1 MPIAI
6 ATFHSLRGAKKTS
19 VLLLIKRNPLQ
30 FSSDPVYVPL
40 AGAIHFA
47 GKSLTDEDKG
57 FTFEIPDG
65 YTLEDIVDS
74 VTGEVRTTAD
84 GSANLKQLVY

>member
-1 MPIAI
+1 MAL
-6 ATFHSLRGAKKTS
+6 ATFHSIRGEKKTS
-19 VLLLIKRNPLQ
+19 ALLLIKKNVLQ

-47 GKSLTDEDKG
+47 GKPLTDADNG
-57 FTFEIPDG
+57 FTFEIPEG

-74 VTGEVRTTAD
+74 VTGEIRTAKD
-84 GSANLKQLVY
+84 GNALKQLVY